1 MADEEKK
8 EEAGKEEA
16 GKKGADPKAKS
27 KGKLV
32 IIAGVAAV
40 LLLAGGGF
48 FFMRKGSSEK
58 TASAEE
64 KTTAAPKAEHKAEKG
79 EEKGSPGTILD
90 LDPFVVNLA
99 DNPEIRYLKVTI
111 KLELAKAEDTEEIN
125 ARMPQ
130 IRDSLLILL
139 SSKEYAA
146 IRTVEGK
153 LELRDEI
160 LQRLNTIL
168 KKGAV
173 KTAYFTDFV
182 AQ

>member
-1 MADEEKK
+1 VADEEKK
-8 EEAGKEEA
+8 EEDAKKNKGEKKEA
-16 GKKGADPKAKS
+16 KPKGKS
-27 KGKLV
+27 KLIL
-32 IIAGVAAV
+32 IIAGVV
-40 LLLAGGGF
+40 LLLLVAGGGF

-58 TASAEE
+58 TAAVEE
-64 KTTAAPKAEHKAEKG
+64 KPAAPKAEHAAEKT
-79 EEKGSPGTILD
+79 EEKVGSGVILD

-99 DNPEIRYLKVTI
+99 DSPEIRYLKVTI
-111 KLELAKAEDTEEIN
+111 KLELTKAEYAEEVN
-125 ARMPQ
+125 NRMPQ

-160 LQRLNTIL
+160 LQRLNTVL
-168 KKGAV
+168 KKGV
-173 KTAYFTDFV
+173 VQTAYFTDFV

>member
-8 EEAGKEEA
+8 EEAGK
-16 GKKGADPKAKS
+16 GANP
-27 KGKLV
+27 KGKSNAKLF
-32 IIAGVAAV
+32 IIVGIAIV
-40 LLLAGGGF
+40 LFLAGGGF

-58 TASAEE
+58 TAIAEE
-64 KTTAAPKAEHKAEKG
+64 KTPPPKADHAAPVKAEEKTG
-79 EEKGSPGTILD
+79 AGTILD

-111 KLELAKAEDTEEIN
+111 KLELTDAEYAAEVN
-125 ARMPQ
+125 QRMPQ
-130 IRDSLLILL
+130 IRDALLILL

-173 KTAYFTDFV
+173 RTAYFTDFV